1 MPPTGTRT
9 VSETATSLA
18 GSASGFRGTMEG
30 EGDNGKGL
38 SVLENRRAAGE
49 DLNKNSSAEEC
60 PLLPA
65 DVLPPSPCLSFGWG
79 GSSSLLYPART
90 SPSSHSAQAEP

>member
-1 MPPTGTRT
+1 MQCKW
-9 VSETATSLA
+9 VSWDDE
-18 GSASGFRGTMEG
+18 EG

-38 SVLENRRAAGE
+38 SVLENRREAGE

-65 DVLPPSPCLSFGWG
+65 DVLPPSPCLSLGWG

-90 SPSSHSAQAEP
+90 STSSNSAQAEP